1 MIRNVFLTYD
11 LEFIAANRAVK
22 MVFLT
27 QAVLLKN
34 LSYFFPLL
42 HTIFWLLFGQNNNKL
57 NYRTIYNSFCE
68 KLMNIYIAKKN
79 LWDNINLKVPEF
91 ILCVY

>member
-1 MIRNVFLTYD
+1 MFSVGTESSFRRPGFLKGRYGDDILWMLQMIRNVFLTYD

-22 MVFLT
+22 MVFST

-42 HTIFWLLFGQNNNKL
+42 HTIF
-57 NYRTIYNSFCE
+57 
-68 KLMNIYIAKKN
+68 
-79 LWDNINLKVPEF
+79 
-91 ILCVY
+91 